1 MALVTMDALLRDARA
16 DGIGVG
22 AFNVGN
28 LEMVRGAVQAA
39 EELNAPIILQVAEV
53 RLGHSPLGYIGPMMV
68 QAAKEAKVDIAVH
81 FDHGQTMGAIRKALE
96 IGFTSVMFDGSHYSF
111 AENIEKT
118 KEVVEYAHSKGVVV
132 EAELGQLAGVEDDVS
147 VDADKAHYTK
157 PEEVV
162 EFVSKIGASHI
173 IRGLRASMDFEYEF
187 QIDAMNRH
195 LSPHIRTVYFM
206 ANPAHSFVSSSN
218 VREIASLGGSIDGL
232 VPECNIKMITERLRN
247 S

>member
-1 MALVTMDALLRDARA
+1 MRICVYPGSFDPFTLGHLDVLN
-16 DGIGVG
+16 G
-22 AFNVGN
+22 
-28 LEMVRGAVQAA
+28 AA
-39 EELNAPIILQVAEV
+39 EL
-53 RLGHSPLGYIGPMMV
+53 
-68 QAAKEAKVDIAVH
+68 
-81 FDHGQTMGAIRKALE
+81 FDHVYVGVLNNSSKKATFSPEERVDMINRVIAEYGLNNV
-96 IGFTSVMFDGSHYSF
+96 SAACFDG
-111 AENIEKT
+111 
-118 KEVVEYAHSKGVVV
+118 
-132 EAELGQLAGVEDDVS
+132 LL
-147 VDADKAHYTK
+147 
-157 PEEVV
+157 V